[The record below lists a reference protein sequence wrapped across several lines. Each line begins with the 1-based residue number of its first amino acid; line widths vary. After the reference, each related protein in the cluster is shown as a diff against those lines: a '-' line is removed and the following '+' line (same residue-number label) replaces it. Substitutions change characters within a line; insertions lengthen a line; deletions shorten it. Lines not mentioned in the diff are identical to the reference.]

1 MLHLESQRGS
11 ETRRYLLDFGLTP
24 EAYINNLESKDDPAA
39 GDALILSHRHY
50 DHMRGPVL
58 SQQEDGRRSGSNR
71 TAAVASRDEGRLR
84 GMSAS
89 TRRSSLG
96 AAVGFRKATFDGDGW
111 QRARSAE
118 RSHGRLASDR
128 HS

>member
-84 GMSAS
+84 GKPG
-89 TRRSSLG
+89 RQL
-96 AAVGFRKATFDGDGW
+96 AAAGMTVI
-111 QRARSAE
+111 
-118 RSHGRLASDR
+118 GR
-128 HS
+128 